1 MRPSKGIQIAAAL
14 QVLSAAAGLV
24 SAVRILSAGSA
35 GLPAPKGAEAMG
47 GPPFWAGL
55 MFFALAIASLFSAY
69 GLVQG
74 QRWGK
79 VVAIITAAI
88 GGVFMAGDVAGA
100 LALGAPLVALAF
112 GLGTLG
118 YLAILY
124 LVLRREPM
132 PRAA

>member
-24 SAVRILSAGSA
+24 SGIRILAAGSA
-35 GLPAPKGAEAMG
+35 GLPAPKGAEAMS

-55 MFFALAIASLFSAY
+55 LFFALAIASLFSAY
-69 GLVQG
+69 GLVRG

-79 VVAIITAAI
+79 VVAIVTAAI
-88 GGVFMAGDVAGA
+88 GGVFMAGDVAGS
-100 LALGAPLVALAF
+100 LALGAPLMALAF

-124 LVLRREPM
+124 LVLRREPT

>member
-1 MRPSKGIQIAAAL
+1 MNATARIRLAAGL
-14 QVLSAAAGLV
+14 QVLSGIAGLV

-69 GLVQG
+69 GLVKG

-79 VVAIITAAI
+79 IVAIVTAAI
-88 GGVFMAGDVAGA
+88 SAVFMAGDVAGA
-100 LALGAPLVALAF
+100 VALGSPLVALGF
-112 GLGTLG
+112 GVGTLG
-118 YLAILY
+118 YLLVLY
-124 LVLRREPM
+124 LVLRREPAT
-132 PRAA
+132 AAA

>member
-1 MRPSKGIQIAAAL
+1 MRPSKGIATAAAL
-14 QVLSAAAGLV
+14 QVLSGIAGLI

-69 GLVQG
+69 GLVKG

-79 VVAIITAAI
+79 VVAIVTASISA
-88 GGVFMAGDVAGA
+88 VFMAGDVAGA
-100 LALGAPLVALAF
+100 LALGAPLVAVGF

-118 YLAILY
+118 YVAVLY
-124 LVLRREPM
+124 LVLRREP
-132 PRAA
+132 AAAAA

>member
-1 MRPSKGIQIAAAL
+1 MRPSKGIQSAAAL

-24 SAVRILSAGSA
+24 SGIRILAAGSA

-55 MFFALAIASLFSAY
+55 MFFALAIASLFSVY
-69 GLVQG
+69 GLVRG

-79 VVAIITAAI
+79 VVAIVTAAI
-88 GGVFMAGDVAGA
+88 GGVFMAGDVAGS
-100 LALGAPLVALAF
+100 LALGAPLVALAY

-124 LVLRREPM
+124 LVLRREPT